1 MYPSRWIHIFPNEP
15 LSRRYTPNQLF
26 HFLVGIRIVL
36 DLLLL
41 VSNPI
46 YVQELRP

>member
-1 MYPSRWIHIFPNEP
+1 MYPSHWIHIFPNVP
-15 LSRRYTPNQLF
+15 LSRRYTPSQLF
-26 HFLVGIRIVL
+26 HFLVDIQIVL